1 MGIGLWTEQPP
12 SAPECTGLTERL
24 RQDLS
29 ALAPNMNWEVDWMP
43 HAADD
48 EIFSLVARA
57 RLSLIELHQQT
68 GEDFWDDAAQSFFNT
83 AGKAVFSLPAE
94 IWEKFRTLES

>member
-1 MGIGLWTEQPP
+1 MGW
-12 SAPECTGLTERL
+12 A
-24 RQDLS
+24 
-29 ALAPNMNWEVDWMP
+29 VDWQE

-48 EIFSLVARA
+48 EIFALVARA

-83 AGKAVFSLPAE
+83 AGKAVFGLPAE
-94 IWEKFRTLES
+94 IWEQLGKLES